1 MDPQQ
6 ITVVALVFGI
16 GAAGLAKKWVF
27 GWIYEA
33 AIASL
38 LKQLADMTA
47 DRNFW
52 RDSTLAAMR
61 HTDKALDVVQAQ
73 KTTPD
78 G

>member
-1 MDPQQ
+1 MDAQQ
-6 ITVVALVFGI
+6 ISVVALVFGI

-52 RDSTLAAMR
+52 RDSTLAALQ
-61 HTDKALDVVQAQ
+61 HTTQALNVAE
-73 KTTPD
+73 KKPD
-78 G
+78 A